1 MWARV
6 VPAGESGWLHE
17 PQLPWRPCR
26 GAPATVWQTV
36 TSECWSFLTLTHG
49 PLLLQLQCSSGASV
63 YRPRVLSL
71 GALGNL
77 TCKSQQ
83 PPPVLIFRQL
93 SQAGPLSRSRG
104 PRFPECPRGRR
115 RGQRTAEARFSR
127 HGPATGRDQQGKRPA
142 ARTREEQPRQAV
154 RKARGPAGRSVH
166 CTGAGRPQAPRGAAT
181 S

>member
-1 MWARV
+1 MLSLLRPMGPVWARV

-36 TSECWSFLTLTHG
+36 TSACWSFLTLTHG

-63 YRPRVLSL
+63 YRPHVLSL

-115 RGQRTAEARFSR
+115 RGQRTGEDRGLQRPDS
-127 HGPATGRDQQGKRPA
+127 PATAQRPEGTSRGRGPQQGR
-142 ARTREEQPRQAV
+142 
-154 RKARGPAGRSVH
+154 GRSSRV
-166 CTGAGRPQAPRGAAT
+166 RP
-181 S
+181 